1 MNVIQGLII
10 PVSAEVK
17 NMTMVRLSSS
27 IPGVGNS
34 VGNVLQTVLC
44 AGKLVKNAV
53 GVAGV
58 IAVFFLCAV
67 PLLQMIVS
75 RVLFQIAAAVVQP
88 VSDKRL
94 IRGLSGAVRAVDLY
108 IYTVGVGALLFISSI
123 AMISAFTT

>member
-1 MNVIQGLII
+1 
-10 PVSAEVK
+10 
-17 NMTMVRLSSS
+17 
-27 IPGVGNS
+27 
-34 VGNVLQTVLC
+34 
-44 AGKLVKNAV
+44 
-53 GVAGV
+53 
-58 IAVFFLCAV
+58 
-67 PLLQMIVS
+67 MIVS